1 MLIHQIDVRRFRPLK
16 HVTIS
21 CQNLTAL
28 VGRNGTGK
36 SSLLLALELFYDQS
50 AKVGPQDYYAEET
63 SCPIEIAVTFT
74 DLTGEQTRLFGS
86 YVDQQRLTVEKV
98 FHEPGKPGLYYGKNL
113 QYPGFANIRN
123 ASSKS
128 SGNNA
133 YKQLLASGNPQY
145 ASLGKATSH
154 DRVIEELEA
163 WEAGHPEE
171 CELERDDG
179 KFFGFSGVGPGNL
192 ARHTKFIRIPA
203 VRDALEDAI
212 EKRGS
217 CVTEIMDT
225 LVRDRLATRPEIA
238 TFREEVSKNYG
249 AVFRPSSCKELK
261 ALQTELTETMRQ
273 YAPNAAIALDWTGLE
288 NYEPPMPTAEVRV
301 AEDGFEAAIERAGH
315 GVQRAFIMT
324 MLQHLEGAR
333 DASSRKADGVDS
345 TEALEG
351 DGYQGSPTLILAI
364 EEPELYQHPGRQRH
378 MATVFRR
385 LAEGATQ
392 GMSGMTQIIYT
403 THGPL
408 FVRMG
413 PCRRYQVVKKADGK
427 R

>member
-1 MLIHQIDVRRFRPLK
+1 M
-16 HVTIS
+16 
-21 CQNLTAL
+21 
-28 VGRNGTGK
+28 
-36 SSLLLALELFYDQS
+36 SL
-50 AKVGPQDYYAEET
+50 
-63 SCPIEIAVTFT
+63 
-74 DLTGEQTRLFGS
+74 GS
-86 YVDQQRLTVEKV
+86 
-98 FHEPGKPGLYYGKNL
+98 PALYYGKNL
-113 QYPGFANIRN
+113 QYPGFANIRQF

-128 SGNNA
+128 SGNSA

-249 AVFRPSSCKELK
+249 AVFRP
-261 ALQTELTETMRQ
+261 
-273 YAPNAAIALDWTGLE
+273 
-288 NYEPPMPTAEVRV
+288 
-301 AEDGFEAAIERAGH
+301 F
-315 GVQRAFIMT
+315 
-324 MLQHLEGAR
+324 
-333 DASSRKADGVDS
+333 
-345 TEALEG
+345 
-351 DGYQGSPTLILAI
+351 
-364 EEPELYQHPGRQRH
+364 
-378 MATVFRR
+378 
-385 LAEGATQ
+385 
-392 GMSGMTQIIYT
+392 
-403 THGPL
+403 
-408 FVRMG
+408 
-413 PCRRYQVVKKADGK
+413 
-427 R
+427 